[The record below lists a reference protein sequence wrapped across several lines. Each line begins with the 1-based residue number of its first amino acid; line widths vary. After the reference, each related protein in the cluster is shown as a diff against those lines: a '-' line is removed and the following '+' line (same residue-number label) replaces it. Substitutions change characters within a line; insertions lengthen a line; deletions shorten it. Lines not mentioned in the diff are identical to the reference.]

1 MTADALATYFMVVGL
16 DEAKAY
22 LAANADVDAYLV
34 YTEGEK
40 FQVYKTS
47 GIKTI
52 KLK

>member
-22 LAANADVDAYLV
+22 LDSNPDVDAYLV
-34 YTEGEK
+34 YSESGK
-40 FQVYKTS
+40 FQVYKTD
-47 GIKTI
+47 GIKTL